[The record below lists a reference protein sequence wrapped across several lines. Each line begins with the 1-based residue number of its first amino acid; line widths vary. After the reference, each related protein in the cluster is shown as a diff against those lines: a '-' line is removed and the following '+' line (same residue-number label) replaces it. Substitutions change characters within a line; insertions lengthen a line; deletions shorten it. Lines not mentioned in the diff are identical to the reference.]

1 MSRLTGAPG
10 WWRSP
15 GSQGEL
21 GTDEMRAR
29 TAQEYPLADVKVVD
43 LSITL
48 PGPYCAQL
56 LRRLGASVIHLEPPA
71 GDALRTMA
79 PSSFAFLSEGKTS
92 VTVDLKSAPEREVA
106 RSLLAEADIV
116 IEGWRPGVADRLGV
130 GYRTVAETNPAVVYC
145 SISGFG
151 QTGAM
156 ARRPGHDINYS
167 AEAGALDLA
176 ATDGLPVGDFAGAMA
191 AALRIVA
198 ATWQAARTGRGTWL
212 DVSIS
217 GALRDWVDAVG
228 GADGQSFLQVYRMP
242 HYGRFATADGGV
254 LTLGV
259 AHEQRL
265 WDNLIGALGHPSWSG
280 ATASERFDRRE
291 EMRAYIAGRVA
302 TMTCADIEDLFG
314 PVDTCWAIA
323 QAPGTP
329 ARMSGRLVGSS
340 QALVEL
346 GIEAFSAP
354 HEPLSGAG

>member
-1 MSRLTGAPG
+1 MTSAPG
-10 WWRSP
+10 
-15 GSQGEL
+15 
-21 GTDEMRAR
+21 
-29 TAQEYPLADVKVVD
+29 PLHGIKVVD
-43 LSITL
+43 LSVTL

-56 LRRLGASVIHLEPPA
+56 LRRLGATVVHVEPPA

-79 PSSFAFLSEGKTS
+79 PASFAFLSVGKTS
-92 VTVDLKSAPEREVA
+92 VTINLKSDTERSVA
-106 RSLLAEADIV
+106 LSLLADADVV

-130 GYRTVAETNPAVVYC
+130 GYDVVSGLNPAVVYC

-151 QTGAM
+151 QTGEM
-156 ARRPGHDINYS
+156 AHRPGHDINYA

-176 ATDGLPVGDFAGAMA
+176 ATDGLPVGDFGGAMF

-198 ATWQAARTGRGTWL
+198 ATWQASTTGRGTWL

-228 GADGQSFLQVYRMP
+228 GANGPDFLHVYRMP

-265 WDNLIGALGHPSWSG
+265 WANLIDALGQPSWMQVG
-280 ATASERFDRRE
+280 ASERFARRE
-291 EMRAYIAGRVA
+291 EMQAYMAERIASL
-302 TMTCADIEDLFG
+302 TCAQIEALLG

-323 QAPGTP
+323 QAPGSP
-329 ARMSGRLVGSS
+329 ARMSGRLVGSPD
-340 QALVEL
+340 ALVEL
-346 GIEAFSAP
+346 GIEAFALP
-354 HEPLSGAG
+354 PEPLSGAG

>member
-1 MSRLTGAPG
+1 MTRLSGAPG
-10 WWRSP
+10 GRRPP
-15 GSQGEL
+15 GERGAPGTEDVPAL
-21 GTDEMRAR
+21 GTHEL
-29 TAQEYPLADVKVVD
+29 PLAGVKVVD

-56 LRRLGASVIHLEPPA
+56 LRRLGATVLHLEPPA
-71 GDALRTMA
+71 RDALRTMA

-92 VTVDLKSAPEREVA
+92 VTVDLKSAADREVA
-106 RSLLAEADIV
+106 LSVLAEADIV

-151 QTGAM
+151 QTGELAG
-156 ARRPGHDINYS
+156 RPGHDINYS

-176 ATDGLPVGDFAGAMA
+176 STDGLPVGDFAGAMA

-198 ATWQAARTGRGTWL
+198 ASWQAARTGRGTWL

-217 GALRDWVDAVG
+217 GSLRDWVDAVG
-228 GADGQSFLQVYRMP
+228 GADGDDFLQVYRMP

-265 WDNLIGALGHPSWSG
+265 WDNLIDALGRPSWKG
-280 ATASERFDRRE
+280 TTPTERTERRE
-291 EMRAYIAGRVA
+291 EMHAYLAERIA
-302 TMTCADIEDLFG
+302 TLTCADIEELLG

-323 QAPGTP
+323 QAPGSP
-329 ARMSGRLVGSS
+329 ARMSGRLVGSP

-346 GIEAFSAP
+346 GIEAFSADQ
-354 HEPLSGAG
+354 PLSGAG